1 MKLQLSVRGGLPS
14 SESWT
19 GAEVPLSRC
28 SWPSSCSWLSVGAL
42 SSSPCGPLHRA
53 AWAFSH
59 HGHWL
64 PRGSISGNPAE
75 AAMLL
80 CSSLGSHA
88 TSFLPDSIGHGV
100 KASYPRAWIPGSE
113 DQLSQPGDGCQ
124 ILAQELGSSYSI
136 HFLQDGGTFY
146 VCYHLQ
152 DCCVV
157 QLQGLGWHPS
167 MCALLSCVTEQPT
180 GEPL

>member
-1 MKLQLSVRGGLPS
+1 MGCRHLKVGPGLKFHFQGAHGHQVAPGCQWELLVPLHVGLSTGLLGHSHIMATGFPEGAFQETQQKLQ
-14 SESWT
+14 
-19 GAEVPLSRC
+19 C
-28 SWPSSCSWLSVGAL
+28 FYAL
-42 SSSPCGPLHRA
+42 ALGVMQ
-53 AWAFSH
+53 H
-59 HGHWL
+59 HF
-64 PRGSISGNPAE
+64 
-75 AAMLL
+75 
-80 CSSLGSHA
+80 C
-88 TSFLPDSIGHGV
+88 DSIGHGV